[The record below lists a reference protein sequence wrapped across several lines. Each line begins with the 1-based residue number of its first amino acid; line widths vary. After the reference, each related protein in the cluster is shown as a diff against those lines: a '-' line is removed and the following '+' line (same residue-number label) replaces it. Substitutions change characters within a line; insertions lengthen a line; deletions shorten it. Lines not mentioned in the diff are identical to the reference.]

1 MKNRTLTRRDFLKVA
16 GAGAAGA
23 ATLGAA
29 GCGTFTN
36 TLTQMPKEYLPS
48 GGSRM
53 NVVLVL
59 IDSLRK
65 DHVGAYG
72 SKVAKTPNLDTI
84 AKDSLRFTRSYPEA
98 IPSIPA
104 RRGIHTGMR
113 TFPFRDWEKWYSE
126 DVGLWGWQP
135 IPRTQTTLAEILS
148 EEGFYNLFVT
158 DTLHQFRPFYDFHRG
173 FHAFHFVR
181 GQERDF
187 FRPQTTGSKKKIEE
201 ALIGGPNASHA
212 EEIMLQYYANTL
224 GREREEDWFAPQVF
238 LKGMEFL
245 EAAGQ
250 GQPFFLTVDVY
261 DPHEPWDPPEK
272 YTKMYS
278 DGHGGPEPITS
289 SSGSS
294 DWMTDAQLER
304 MRALYAGEVS
314 MMDHWLGNFMQKA
327 EELGLMENTMFVFL
341 SDHGHAFGEHGVAGK
356 VVSALYPELTDT
368 VFMIKHPEGKG
379 AGETSDF
386 FVSTHDVTPTILGA
400 LGIEPPSPLEGQ
412 DLMPL
417 LDGGETTGARPYF
430 TAGYHDHD
438 WARDD
443 RYAMF
448 SRYDGTQAKLFDLD
462 KDPKMN
468 KDIAPANPE
477 IAKRMFNDYIVKDA
491 GGPLPSY

>member
-1 MKNRTLTRRDFLKVA
+1 MRNRTLTRRDFLKVA

-29 GCGTFTN
+29 GCGTFAN
-36 TLTQMPKEYLPS
+36 QFKQLPEEYLPS

-72 SKVAKTPNLDTI
+72 SRTVQTPNLDEI
-84 AKDSLRFTRSYPEA
+84 AKNSLRFTRAYPEA

-104 RRGIHTGMR
+104 RRGVHTGIR
-113 TFPFRDWEKWYSE
+113 TFPFRNWERWYSE

-135 IPRTQTTLAEILS
+135 IPRDQTTLAEILAG
-148 EEGFYNLFVT
+148 EGFYNLFVT

-173 FHAFHFVR
+173 FHAFHFIR

-187 FRPQTTGSKKKIEE
+187 FRPQTPASKEKIEG

-212 EEIMLQYYANTL
+212 EEIMLQYYANTM
-224 GREREEDWFAPQVF
+224 GREREEDWFSPQVF

-245 EAAGQ
+245 EAAKGA
-250 GQPFFLTVDVY
+250 QPFFLVVDNY

-278 DGHGGPEPITS
+278 DGHDGPEPVTS
-289 SSGSS
+289 SSGPS
-294 DWMTDAQLER
+294 DWLTEAQLER
-304 MRALYAGEVS
+304 MRALYAGEVT
-314 MMDHWLGNFMQKA
+314 MMDNWLGNFMQRA
-327 EELGLMENTMFVFL
+327 EELGLMENTMFLFV

-356 VVSALYPELTDT
+356 VVTALHPELTDI
-368 VFMIKHPEGKG
+368 VFMMKHPQGKG

-386 FVSTHDVTPTILGA
+386 FASTHDITPTILGA
-400 LGIEPPSPLEGQ
+400 LGIEPPAPLQGQ
-412 DLMPL
+412 DLNPL
-417 LDGGETTGARPYF
+417 LEGGQPGEARPYF
-430 TAGYHDHD
+430 TAGYHDHV
-438 WARDD
+438 WARDN
-443 RYAMF
+443 RHAMF
-448 SRYDGTQAKLFDLD
+448 ASHDGTGAKLFDLE

-468 KDIAPANPE
+468 KDIASANPGV
-477 IAKRMFNDYIVKDA
+477 AQKMFQDYVIKDA